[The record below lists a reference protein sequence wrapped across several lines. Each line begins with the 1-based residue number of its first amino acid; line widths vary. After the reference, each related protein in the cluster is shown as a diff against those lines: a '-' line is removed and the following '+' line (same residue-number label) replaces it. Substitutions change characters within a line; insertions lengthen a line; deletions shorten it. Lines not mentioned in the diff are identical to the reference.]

1 MIYLAHPDY
10 LNFISNVTNSGKYS
24 KNLDCTSQ
32 AFCFSK
38 DTKCKKFE
46 KELSDLIITIDGT
59 PYNIPSYGY
68 LVEDFEDYQCAI
80 AVSYVNIL
88 AN

>member
-1 MIYLAHPDY
+1 MAHPDY

-38 DTKCKKFE
+38 DTKCKNFE